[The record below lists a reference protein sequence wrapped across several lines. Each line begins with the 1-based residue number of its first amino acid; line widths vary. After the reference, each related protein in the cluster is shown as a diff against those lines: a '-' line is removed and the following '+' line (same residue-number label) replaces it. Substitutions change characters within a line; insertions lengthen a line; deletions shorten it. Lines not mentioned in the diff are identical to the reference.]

1 MRMLTKSRTIPV
13 FNFGSIFQGNL
24 NVYNNRKI
32 GNKLTEEELKDYIKN
47 LPKPWYCNEV
57 MGVSCGDGGAP
68 TYDPSVTPWNLLS
81 PFDRWDLSGGMC
93 PAKDGEVVIK
103 RSYCSSGCADFFGKC
118 KSSNF

>member
-1 MRMLTKSRTIPV
+1 MLTKSTFVSWLEID
-13 FNFGSIFQGNL
+13 FGTVIQKFKNAKRG
-24 NVYNNRKI
+24 I
-32 GNKLTEEELKDYIKN
+32 DMTEEELRNFIN
-47 LPKPWYCNEV
+47 SLPKQLYCNEV

-68 TYDPSVTPWNLLS
+68 TYDPSVNPWNLLG

-118 KSSNF
+118 K